1 MADNRNIIIG
11 ILVVV
16 VVILMAF
23 LAFRQTTY
31 SPAYGPGYYQ
41 PWQMGPGMMYG
52 PGYGY
57 GYGFGPGMMYGY
69 GPGYVSNTTGFQTG
83 YGPGYWMGPW
93 MMYGYRPSNSTSVAD
108 ELSKLDALRK
118 EGAITQ
124 DEYNKL
130 KLQLIG

>member
-1 MADNRNIIIG
+1 MADNRNILIG
-11 ILVVV
+11 LLIVI
-16 VVILMAF
+16 VILLAF
-23 LAFRQTTY
+23 LAFRQMTY
-31 SPAYGPGYYQ
+31 GPAYSPGYYQ

-69 GPGYVSNTTGFQTG
+69 GPVYSSNITGSQAG
-83 YGPGYWMGPW
+83 NEPGYRI
-93 MMYGYRPSNSTSVAD
+93 YGPSNSTSIAD

-130 KLQLIG
+130 KKRLID